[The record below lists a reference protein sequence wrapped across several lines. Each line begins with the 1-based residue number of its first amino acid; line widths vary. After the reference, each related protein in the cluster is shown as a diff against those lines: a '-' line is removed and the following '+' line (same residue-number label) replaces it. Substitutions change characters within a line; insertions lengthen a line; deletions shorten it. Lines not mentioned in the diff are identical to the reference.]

1 MLVHPA
7 EHIGITLSKPIIIY
21 IDADACPV
29 KDETYRVAARH
40 GLKVFLVANSFI
52 AVPRDV
58 EVERVIV
65 PSGLDIADDWIAERA
80 EEGDLVI
87 TADVP
92 LAARVVAKG
101 AEAIGPTGKPFTASS
116 IGMQLATRNL
126 MQDLREAG
134 EITRGPRP
142 FSPRD
147 RSEFLQALDRA
158 VNRLKRK
165 GFLAG

>member
-1 MLVHPA
+1 LP
-7 EHIGITLSKPIIIY
+7 KPILIY

-40 GLKVFLVANSFI
+40 RLKVFLVANSWI
-52 AVPRDV
+52 AIPRDA

-65 PSGLDIADDWIAERA
+65 AAGPDVADDWIVERV

-101 AEAIGPTGKPFTASS
+101 AEAIGPTGKPFTAAS

-126 MQDLREAG
+126 MADLREAG

-147 RSEFLQALDRA
+147 RSEFLQALERS
-158 VNRLKRK
+158 VQRLKRK

>member
-1 MLVHPA
+1 MA
-7 EHIGITLSKPIIIY
+7 KPIFIY

-40 GLKVFLVANSFI
+40 RIKVFLVANSYI

-58 EVERVIV
+58 EVERVVV
-65 PSGLDIADDWIAERA
+65 PSGLDVADDWIAERV
-80 EEGDLVI
+80 EEGDLVV

-101 AEAIGPTGKPFTASS
+101 AEAIGPTGKPFTTAS

>member
-1 MLVHPA
+1 MP
-7 EHIGITLSKPIIIY
+7 KPILIY

-40 GLKVFLVANSFI
+40 RIKVFLVANSWI
-52 AVPRDV
+52 AVPREA
-58 EVERVIV
+58 EVERVV
-65 PSGLDIADDWIAERA
+65 VAAGPDVADDWIVERV

-101 AEAIGPTGKPFTASS
+101 AEAIGPTGKPFTAAS

-126 MQDLREAG
+126 MADLREAG

-147 RSEFLQALDRA
+147 RSEFLQALERS
-158 VNRLKRK
+158 VQRLKRK

>member
-1 MLVHPA
+1 M
-7 EHIGITLSKPIIIY
+7 SKPILIY

-40 GLKVFLVANSFI
+40 RLKVFLVANSWI
-52 AVPRDV
+52 AIPRDAD
-58 EVERVIV
+58 VERVIV
-65 PSGLDIADDWIAERA
+65 SAGPDVADDWIVERV

-101 AEAIGPTGKPFTASS
+101 AEAIGPTGKPFTAAS

-126 MQDLREAG
+126 MADLREAG

-147 RSEFLQALDRA
+147 RSEFLQSLERA
-158 VNRLKRK
+158 IQRLKRK
-165 GFLAG
+165 GFVAG

>member
-1 MLVHPA
+1 M
-7 EHIGITLSKPIIIY
+7 SKSIFIY

-40 GLKVFLVANSFI
+40 RIKVFLVANSWI
-52 AVPRDV
+52 AIPHDV

-65 PSGLDIADDWIAERA
+65 SAGPDIADDWIAERV

-92 LAARVVAKG
+92 LAARVVEKG
-101 AEAIGPTGKPFTASS
+101 AEAIGPNGRPFTASS

-147 RSEFLQALDRA
+147 RSEFLQSLDRA
-158 VNRLKRK
+158 VMRLKRK
-165 GFLAG
+165 GFHAG

>member
-1 MLVHPA
+1 M
-7 EHIGITLSKPIIIY
+7 SKPILIY

-40 GLKVFLVANSFI
+40 RLKVFLVANSWI
-52 AVPRDV
+52 AVPREA
-58 EVERVIV
+58 EVERVV
-65 PSGLDIADDWIAERA
+65 VSAGPDVADDWIVERV

-101 AEAIGPTGKPFTASS
+101 AEAIGPTGKPFTAAS

-126 MQDLREAG
+126 MADLREAG

-147 RSEFLQALDRA
+147 RSEFLQALERSIQ
-158 VNRLKRK
+158 RLKRK

>member
-1 MLVHPA
+1 M
-7 EHIGITLSKPIIIY
+7 TKPILIY

-40 GLKVFLVANSFI
+40 RIKVFLVANAYI

-65 PSGLDIADDWIAERA
+65 PAGLDVADDWIAERV

-126 MQDLREAG
+126 MADLREAG
-134 EITRGPRP
+134 EVTRGPRP

-147 RSEFLQALDRA
+147 RSEFLQSLDRA
-158 VNRLKRK
+158 IQRLKRK
-165 GFLAG
+165 GFLVG

>member
-1 MLVHPA
+1 MP
-7 EHIGITLSKPIIIY
+7 KPILIY

-40 GLKVFLVANSFI
+40 RLKVFLVANSWI
-52 AVPRDV
+52 AVPREA
-58 EVERVIV
+58 EVERVV
-65 PSGLDIADDWIAERA
+65 VAAGPDFADDWIVERV

-101 AEAIGPTGKPFTASS
+101 AEAIGPTGKPFTAAS

-126 MQDLREAG
+126 MADLREAG

-147 RSEFLQALDRA
+147 RSEFLQALERS
-158 VNRLKRK
+158 VQRLKRK

>member
-1 MLVHPA
+1 MLVSPHLTA
-7 EHIGITLSKPIIIY
+7 RTTLPKPILIY

-40 GLKVFLVANSFI
+40 RLKVFLVANSWI
-52 AVPRDV
+52 AIPRDA

-65 PSGLDIADDWIAERA
+65 AAGPDVADDWIVERV

-101 AEAIGPTGKPFTASS
+101 AEAIGPTGKPFTAAS

-126 MQDLREAG
+126 MADLREAG

-147 RSEFLQALDRA
+147 RSEFLQALERS
-158 VNRLKRK
+158 VQRLKRK

>member
-1 MLVHPA
+1 MP
-7 EHIGITLSKPIIIY
+7 KPILIY

-40 GLKVFLVANSFI
+40 RLKVFLVANSWI
-52 AVPRDV
+52 AVPREA
-58 EVERVIV
+58 EVERVV
-65 PSGLDIADDWIAERA
+65 VAAGPDVADDWIVERV

-101 AEAIGPTGKPFTASS
+101 AEAIGPTGKPFTAAS

-126 MQDLREAG
+126 MADLREAG

-147 RSEFLQALDRA
+147 RSEFLQALERS
-158 VNRLKRK
+158 VQRLKRK

>member
-1 MLVHPA
+1 M
-7 EHIGITLSKPIIIY
+7 TKPILIY

-29 KDETYRVAARH
+29 KDETYKVAARH
-40 GLKVFLVANSFI
+40 GIKVFLVANAYI

-58 EVERVIV
+58 EVERVVV
-65 PSGLDIADDWIAERA
+65 PAGLDVADDWIAERVQ
-80 EEGDLVI
+80 EGDLVI

-101 AEAIGPTGKPFTASS
+101 AEAIGPNGKPFTAAS

-126 MQDLREAG
+126 MADLREAG

-142 FSPRD
+142 FSARD
-147 RSEFLQALDRA
+147 RSEFLQSLERA
-158 VNRLKRK
+158 VQRLKRK

>member
-1 MLVHPA
+1 MP
-7 EHIGITLSKPIIIY
+7 KPILIY

-40 GLKVFLVANSFI
+40 RLKVFLVSNSYI
-52 AVPRDV
+52 AVPRDA

-65 PSGLDIADDWIAERA
+65 PAGLDIADDWIAERA

-87 TADVP
+87 TNDVP

-101 AEAIGPTGKPFTASS
+101 AEAIAPTGKPFTAST
-116 IGMQLATRNL
+116 IGLQLATRNL

-142 FSPRD
+142 FSARD
-147 RSEFLQALDRA
+147 RSEFLQSLERA
-158 VNRLKRK
+158 VMRLKRK
-165 GFLAG
+165 GFLGG

>member
-1 MLVHPA
+1 M
-7 EHIGITLSKPIIIY
+7 SKPILIY

-40 GLKVFLVANSFI
+40 RLKVFLVANSWI
-52 AVPRDV
+52 SVPRDA
-58 EVERVIV
+58 EVERVV
-65 PSGLDIADDWIAERA
+65 VSAGPDVADDWIVERV

-101 AEAIGPTGKPFTASS
+101 AEAIGPTGKPFTAAS

-126 MQDLREAG
+126 MADLREAG

-147 RSEFLQALDRA
+147 RSEFLQSLERA
-158 VNRLKRK
+158 VQRLKRK
-165 GFLAG
+165 GFVAG

>member
-1 MLVHPA
+1 MP
-7 EHIGITLSKPIIIY
+7 KPILIY

-40 GLKVFLVANSFI
+40 RLKVFLVANSWI
-52 AVPRDV
+52 AIPRDA

-65 PSGLDIADDWIAERA
+65 AAGPDVADDWIVERV

-101 AEAIGPTGKPFTASS
+101 AEAIGPTGKPFTAAS

-126 MQDLREAG
+126 MADLREVG

-147 RSEFLQALDRA
+147 RSEFLQSLERA
-158 VNRLKRK
+158 VQRLKRK
-165 GFLAG
+165 GFIAG

>member
-1 MLVHPA
+1 LP
-7 EHIGITLSKPIIIY
+7 KPILIY

-40 GLKVFLVANSFI
+40 RLKVFLVANSWI
-52 AVPRDV
+52 AVPREA
-58 EVERVIV
+58 EVERVV
-65 PSGLDIADDWIAERA
+65 VAAGPDVADDWIVERV

-101 AEAIGPTGKPFTASS
+101 AEAIGPTGKPFTAAS

-126 MQDLREAG
+126 MADLREAG

-147 RSEFLQALDRA
+147 RSEFLQALERS
-158 VNRLKRK
+158 VQRLKRK

>member
-1 MLVHPA
+1 M
-7 EHIGITLSKPIIIY
+7 SKPILIY

-29 KDETYRVAARH
+29 KDETYRVASRH
-40 GLKVFLVANSFI
+40 RIKVFLVANSYI
-52 AVPRDV
+52 AVPRDA

-65 PSGLDIADDWIAERA
+65 PAGLDVADDWIAERV
-80 EEGDLVI
+80 EEGDLVV

-142 FSPRD
+142 FSTRD
-147 RSEFLQALDRA
+147 RSEFLQALERA
-158 VNRLKRK
+158 VQRLKRK